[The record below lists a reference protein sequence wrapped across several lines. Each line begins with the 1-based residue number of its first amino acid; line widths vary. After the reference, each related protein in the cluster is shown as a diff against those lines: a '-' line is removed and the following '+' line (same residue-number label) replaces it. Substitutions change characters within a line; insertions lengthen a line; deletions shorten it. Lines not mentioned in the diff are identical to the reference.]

1 MEASQAVDSLADSKQ
16 LSNKIISPLQE
27 EVEEGAEEETGNG
40 IDGIMSLD
48 VKSTEEKQNG
58 KGQEDKE

>member
-1 MEASQAVDSLADSKQ
+1 VDSLADSKQ

-27 EVEEGAEEETGNG
+27 EIEEGAEEETGNG

-48 VKSTEEKQNG
+48 VKSTEEKQNS

>member
-1 MEASQAVDSLADSKQ
+1 MDSLADSKQ

-27 EVEEGAEEETGNG
+27 EIEEGAEEETGNG

-48 VKSTEEKQNG
+48 VKSTEEKQNS

>member
-1 MEASQAVDSLADSKQ
+1 MESLADSKY

-48 VKSTEEKQNG
+48 VKSTEEKQNS

>member
-1 MEASQAVDSLADSKQ
+1 VDSLADSKQ

-48 VKSTEEKQNG
+48 VKSTEEK
-58 KGQEDKE
+58 

>member
-48 VKSTEEKQNG
+48 VKSTEEKQNS

>member
-1 MEASQAVDSLADSKQ
+1 MDSLAVDSLADSKQ

-27 EVEEGAEEETGNG
+27 EIEEGAEEETGNG

-48 VKSTEEKQNG
+48 VKSTEEKQNS